1 MVAPPREKM
10 AVVWLTRF
18 WRSCPWG
25 SLTVIN
31 SLKVSSRVFLTRSA
45 IISMALSRA
54 SSSHCVPPGRRYSAL
69 VLRSGLTASWK
80 LAAPLGQ
87 SVPRLIG
94 LSGLPSM
101 LTILPSL
108 TPTSMPQPT
117 AQYGQTLGIS
127 CTPAVF
133 RLCTRACVGRT
144 STRDMTPPTA
154 KPPAE
159 SLRKLR
165 RLREVEAIIGQPPCA
180 METYNHPYTQLRQDM
195 HAWQCTWPMEQSNG
209 VLNMDVGID

>member
-1 MVAPPREKM
+1 M
-10 AVVWLTRF
+10 
-18 WRSCPWG
+18 
-25 SLTVIN
+25 
-31 SLKVSSRVFLTRSA
+31 
-45 IISMALSRA
+45 SMALF
-54 SSSHCVPPGRRYSAL
+54 SSIGSHAAPPGRRYSAL

-101 LTILPSL
+101 LTILLSL

-133 RLCTRACVGRT
+133 RLCTRACVGRAST
-144 STRDMTPPTA
+144 SDMTLPTA

-165 RLREVEAIIGQPPCA
+165 RLTEAGAIIR
-180 METYNHPYTQLRQDM
+180 QLLY
-195 HAWQCTWPMEQSNG
+195 G
-209 VLNMDVGID
+209 